1 MHVVSRW
8 QSEPTLLCAQLLAL
22 HLRDGQSHPNQ
33 RPDGVGTAGLP
44 AAPFINVLVPLQA
57 LCGFRVSGVVVHRTC
72 REEAAALRDTGQ
84 LLHTEL
90 SGASIS

>member
-1 MHVVSRW
+1 MSSHAGSQNLPFFAPSCLRSTYATDNPIPIKDRMA
-8 QSEPTLLCAQLLAL
+8 SERPGSPLR
-22 HLRDGQSHPNQ
+22 HLSMS
-33 RPDGVGTAGLP
+33 
-44 AAPFINVLVPLQA
+44 PLQA
-57 LCGFRVSGVVVHRTC
+57 FCGFRVSVVVVHRTC